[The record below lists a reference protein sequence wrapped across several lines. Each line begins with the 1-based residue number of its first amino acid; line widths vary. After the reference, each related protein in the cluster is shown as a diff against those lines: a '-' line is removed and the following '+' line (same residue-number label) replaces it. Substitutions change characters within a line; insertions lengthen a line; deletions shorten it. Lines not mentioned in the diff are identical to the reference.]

1 MLYEVGGL
9 TVERFA
15 EGILKLEFHLQKI
28 QHAEKISMQV
38 LFVTDNPDNQVT
50 FRCAGDQCLAAIIRA
65 YSKSITS

>member
-50 FRCAGDQCLAAIIRA
+50 FRCAGDQCLAAINRA